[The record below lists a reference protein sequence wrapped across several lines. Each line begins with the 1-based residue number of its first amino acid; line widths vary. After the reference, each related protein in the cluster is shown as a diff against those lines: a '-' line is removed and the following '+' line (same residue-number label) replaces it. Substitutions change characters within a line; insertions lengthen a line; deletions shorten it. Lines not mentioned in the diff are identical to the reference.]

1 MKNQLLSSFLAVF
14 FLFLFASSFS
24 QDLDLIVTT
33 KGDSIACRIDSITK
47 THIYFEMK
55 SQNKWAHSHIGLT
68 DVSEYKR
75 SAIDKKKY
83 VFKAGTSIIASQKVI
98 KPIKPVKPVKNAVK
112 TDLFSWPAKV
122 GVLKYE
128 RVFSENISVQLGFYY
143 SWDFPSYDSWS
154 GEAFATGFAIT
165 PEFRYY
171 LSKKRPAPRGIYLA
185 PNFRYQKLETENLEE
200 NSEATVINNSIAIN
214 LGYQLV
220 LKDLFL
226 VDAWMGLA
234 YNIINVVEETV
245 PGADIRFNDESGIG
259 PRGGISIGLVF

>member
-1 MKNQLLSSFLAVF
+1 MKNQYLSSALTLL
-14 FLFLFASSFS
+14 FLFLFACGFS

-33 KGDSIACRIDSITK
+33 KGDSIACRIDSITE

-55 SQNKWAHSHIGLT
+55 SQNKWAHTHIGLT

-112 TDLFSWPAKV
+112 TDLFAWMLNI

-143 SWDFPSYDSWS
+143 TWEYPTMDDVD
-154 GEAFATGFAIT
+154 FATGFAIT

-171 LSKKRPAPRGIYLA
+171 LSKKRPAPRGVYLA
-185 PNFRYQKLETENLEE
+185 PNFRYEKFEYENLDD
-200 NSEATVINNSIAIN
+200 NSEATVINTSIAIN
-214 LGYQLV
+214 LGLQLV
-220 LKDLFL
+220 LKDLF
-226 VDAWMGLA
+226 
-234 YNIINVVEETV
+234 
-245 PGADIRFNDESGIG
+245 
-259 PRGGISIGLVF
+259 